1 MRSLALITTQ
11 QRRLEKLARDTGHTP
26 DAMLRF
32 VAGRSTIVVR
42 VPARERK
49 SCMN

>member
-1 MRSLALITTQ
+1 MRSLALTTTQ
-11 QRRLEKLARDTGHTP
+11 QRRLEKLARDAGRTL